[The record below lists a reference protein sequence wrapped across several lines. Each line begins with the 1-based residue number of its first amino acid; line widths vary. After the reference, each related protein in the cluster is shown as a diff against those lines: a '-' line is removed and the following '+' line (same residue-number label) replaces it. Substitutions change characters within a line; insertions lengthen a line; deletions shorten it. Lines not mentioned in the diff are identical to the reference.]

1 MIPVEGEW
9 RVDRIGNPLPPM
21 ADIRKRIHGN
31 FGETQIG
38 PLPIG
43 SFRCERKEWGV
54 ALIYLSPVLG
64 VGGRNCDQNPMFAG
78 WGARR
83 CWDWSEELSGW
94 SLWSITREARRT

>member
-21 ADIRKRIHGN
+21 ADIWKRIHGN
-31 FGETQIG
+31 FGETRIG

-54 ALIYLSPVLG
+54 ALI
-64 VGGRNCDQNPMFAG
+64 
-78 WGARR
+78 
-83 CWDWSEELSGW
+83 
-94 SLWSITREARRT
+94 